1 MSSQSRKYSLKVRAE
16 KQADTRRRIV
26 EATAALHEEIGP
38 VRTTVAEIA
47 RRAGVQRLTVY
58 NNFPDDMAL
67 FSACGA
73 HWLTENPLPDPTAAL
88 GIKHPGQR
96 LLAVLGPLYAWYR
109 KTARMNENLY
119 RDRLVLPALDAIMR
133 MRRDEPFDDL
143 LAALVA
149 GFRPPQ
155 GPATGLRAAIALALD
170 FWTWRRLSGEGMAD
184 GEAAALMVGAVK
196 AAARG

>member
-1 MSSQSRKYSLKVRAE
+1 MSSQNRKYALKIRAE

-58 NNFPDDMAL
+58 NNFPDDTAL

-73 HWLTENPLPDPTAAL
+73 HWLTENPLPDPAAAL
-88 GIKHPGQR
+88 RIRQPGPR
-96 LLAVLGPLYAWYR
+96 LLAVLGPLYGWYR

-119 RDRLVLPALDAIMR
+119 RDRLLLPALDAVMR
-133 MRRDEPFDDL
+133 MRRDEQFDHL
-143 LAALVA
+143 VAALVA
-149 GFRPPQ
+149 GYRPSQ
-155 GPATGLRAAIALALD
+155 EATGLRAAIALALD
-170 FWTWRRLSGEGMAD
+170 FWTWRRLSGEGMSD
-184 GEAAALMVGAVK
+184 GEAAALMVGAVR
-196 AAARG
+196 AAAR